1 MKPPPSAARLVE
13 ILDAPDDALSVT
25 SFEDSTRLR
34 EGVITLA
41 QARERFFDLES
52 AYRLRRLVLVG
63 LSGESL
69 RALRLPPVPAST
81 PPQGWLLGP
90 SDVSLVN
97 CEGLGAFQ
105 DRVDRDR
112 VDS

>member
-1 MKPPPSAARLVE
+1 
-13 ILDAPDDALSVT
+13 
-25 SFEDSTRLR
+25 
-34 EGVITLA
+34 VITLA
-41 QARERFFDLES
+41 QAHERFFDLES

-69 RALRLPPVPAST
+69 RALRLPPVPASA

-90 SDVSLVN
+90 TGVSLVN